1 MKVVVLHDT
10 ERDVVVDE
18 VSAAVESLGHQTLTL
33 AFDDDV
39 VRVAAGL
46 RDEAPD
52 LVFNLTESFAGASA
66 LDSSMASLLNLL
78 HLRYTGSSHSGLLL
92 AGDKV
97 LAKRILSFHGIRTPE
112 FAVLHRG
119 ALENAEELEFP
130 VIVKPPQED
139 ASIGITATSVA
150 RDLNELLVCMDE
162 IQRQHRGAVLVERFI
177 EGREF
182 YVGILGNEQAEA
194 LPPAEL
200 DMSGL
205 PDGVPRVATW
215 AAKWEAEDEAG
226 SGRTVFPED
235 LDPVAADRMRRAA
248 ADAFRALRLRDYA
261 RVDIRLDGSGEP
273 FVLEVNPNCYLAR
286 GEVFA
291 EAAERIGLAYEALIG
306 RIIELAAGRYAR

>member
-1 MKVVVLHDT
+1 MKVIVLHDP

-18 VSAAVESLGHQTLTL
+18 VSVAVASLGHESLTL

-39 VRVAAGL
+39 VRVAARL
-46 RDEAPD
+46 RDEEPG

-78 HLRYTGSSHSGLLL
+78 HLRYTGSSHAGLLL
-92 AGDKV
+92 AGDKL

-112 FAVLHRG
+112 FAALHRG
-119 ALENAEELEFP
+119 ALENAEALEFP

-139 ASIGITATSVA
+139 ASIGITAASVA
-150 RDLNELLVCMDE
+150 RDLNELLACMDE
-162 IQRQHRGAVLVERFI
+162 IQRHHRGPILVERFI

-182 YVGILGNEQAEA
+182 YVGVLGNEEAEA

-200 DMSGL
+200 DMSAF
-205 PDGVPRVATW
+205 PDGIPKVATW
-215 AAKWEAEDEAG
+215 AAKWESEDETG

-235 LDPVAADRMRRAA
+235 LDPAVAGRMRDVAVE
-248 ADAFRALRLRDYA
+248 AFRALRLRDYA
-261 RVDIRLDGSGEP
+261 RVDIRLDGSGEA

-291 EAAERIGLAYEALIG
+291 ESAERTGLSYEALIG
-306 RIIELAAGRYAR
+306 HILELATGRYAR

>member
-10 ERDVVVDE
+10 ERDEVVDE
-18 VSAAVESLGHQTLTL
+18 VADAVRAIGHDAMTL

-39 VRVAAGL
+39 VGVATRL
-46 RDEAPD
+46 RGEAPE

-78 HLRYTGSSHSGLLL
+78 HLRYTGSSHSGLML

-119 ALENAEELEFP
+119 AVENAEALQFP

-139 ASIGITATSVA
+139 ASIGITTASVA
-150 RDLNELLVCMDE
+150 RDLNELLAAMDQ
-162 IQRQHRGAVLVERFI
+162 IQRQHRGPILVERFI

-182 YVGILGNEQAEA
+182 YVGILGNDEADA

-200 DMSGL
+200 DMSGF
-205 PDGVPRVATW
+205 PDGTPRVATW
-215 AAKWEAEDEAG
+215 NAKWEAEDAAS
-226 SGRTVFPED
+226 SGRIVFPED
-235 LDPVAADRMRRAA
+235 LDPSAVDRMRQAA
-248 ADAFRALRLRDYA
+248 VESFRALRMRDYA
-261 RVDIRLDGSGEP
+261 RVDIRLHGSGEP

-291 EAAERIGLAYEALIG
+291 EAAERTGLSYEALIG
-306 RIIELAAGRYAR
+306 RIVDLAAGRYAR

>member
-18 VSAAVESLGHQTLTL
+18 VAAAVGSLGHEALTL
-33 AFDDDV
+33 DFGDDV
-39 VRVAAGL
+39 VRIATRL

-52 LVFNLTESFAGASA
+52 LVFNLTESFAGKSA
-66 LDSSMASLLNLL
+66 LDSGMASLLNLL
-78 HLRYTGSSHSGLLL
+78 HLRYTGSSHSGLQL

-112 FAVLHRG
+112 FAAVHRG
-119 ALENAEELEFP
+119 ALEHAENLQFP

-139 ASIGITATSVA
+139 ASIGITSTSVA
-150 RDLNELLVCMDE
+150 RDLNELLTSMDE
-162 IQRQHRGAVLVERFI
+162 IQRSHPGPILVERFI

-182 YVGILGNEQAEA
+182 YVGVLGNEEAEP

-200 DMSGL
+200 DMSGF
-205 PDGVPRVATW
+205 PDGVPKVATW
-215 AAKWEAEDEAG
+215 AAKWEADDEDS
-226 SGRTVFPED
+226 SGRTLFPDD
-235 LDPVAADRMRRAA
+235 LDPEVADRMADAA
-248 ADAFRALRLRDYA
+248 VGAFRALRLRDYA
-261 RVDIRLDGSGEP
+261 RVDLRLDESGEP

-291 EAAERIGLAYEALIG
+291 EAAERTGLSYEALIG
-306 RIIELAAGRYAR
+306 RIIELASGRYSR